1 MKGMISFT
9 ENIRN
14 SVSDNKG
21 SKVMSGSK
29 LPPLV
34 NPAFEDAAAYQF
46 DRDVVFSDP
55 EYGERWIDEVL
66 KNDSGD

>member
-1 MKGMISFT
+1 M

-14 SVSDNKG
+14 SVSKYKE
-21 SKVMSGSK
+21 SKIMSGSK

-34 NPAFEDAAAYQF
+34 NPTIEDAATYQF

-66 KNDSGD
+66 KNDSDD

>member
-1 MKGMISFT
+1 MKIL
-9 ENIRN
+9 RN
-14 SVSDNKG
+14 NNPDDRD
-21 SKVMSGSK
+21 SKIMSSSE

-34 NPAFEDAAAYQF
+34 NPTLEDAKTYKF

-66 KNDSGD
+66 KNGN